1 LKIPDSLP
9 QDGGFNT
16 SMHPKFLTHTLLVC
30 AAVLGFCLP
39 SLSADVIQTGDGSRI
54 VGKITKIDGGVIYI
68 TTSYA
73 GDLSVKQDQITAIE
87 TETPLAVRLA
97 SGTRMDGVV
106 STSHGALQITG
117 SDGTI
122 TTAVAKVAASW
133 QAGGKD
139 PAVAALERHWK
150 YEASVDIN
158 GTNGNKSQL
167 GTSMGFAAKLT
178 TPADSLGFLTSYNRQ
193 VTDGAKSAD
202 QFKAGV
208 DYTNNMS
215 ADSSWFIRDEGG
227 FDRIMG
233 IKFFET
239 AAAGLGYNLLN
250 SAHEELTGRAGLAY
264 RYDGYNNPLTPS
276 VNAAALDFELANHL
290 KFATWELVTNL
301 TVVPT
306 MSDLSNVDIVHDSYY
321 QIPLSNP
328 AWKLRMGIS
337 NSYQGKPPAGIK
349 KIDTSYFTR
358 LVLDWQ

>member
-1 LKIPDSLP
+1 
-9 QDGGFNT
+9 
-16 SMHPKFLTHTLLVC
+16 MHPKFPTHTFLAC
-30 AAVLGFCLP
+30 AAVLCFFLP
-39 SLSADVIQTGDGSRI
+39 RLSADVVQTGDGSRI

-73 GDLSVKQDQITAIE
+73 GDLSVKQDQVTAIE
-87 TETPLAVRLA
+87 TTAPLAVRLA

-106 STSHGALQITG
+106 STNHGALQIAG

-133 QAGGKD
+133 QAGGED
-139 PAVAALERHWK
+139 PAVTALERHWK

-208 DYTNNMS
+208 DYTSNMS
-215 ADSSWFIRDEGG
+215 TDSTWFIRDEGG

-239 AAAGLGYNLLN
+239 AAAGVGYNLVN
-250 SAHEELTGRAGLAY
+250 AAHDELTGRAGLAY
-264 RYDGYNNPLTPS
+264 RYDGYSNPLTPV
-276 VNAAALDFELANHL
+276 VNAAAIDFELANHV
-290 KFATWELVTNL
+290 KFTGWELVTNL

-306 MSDLSNVDIVHDSYY
+306 MSDFGNVNAAQDTYFQV
-321 QIPLSNP
+321 PLANP
-328 AWKLRMGIS
+328 AWKLRMGVS
-337 NSYQGKPPAGIK
+337 NTYQSQPPAGIK